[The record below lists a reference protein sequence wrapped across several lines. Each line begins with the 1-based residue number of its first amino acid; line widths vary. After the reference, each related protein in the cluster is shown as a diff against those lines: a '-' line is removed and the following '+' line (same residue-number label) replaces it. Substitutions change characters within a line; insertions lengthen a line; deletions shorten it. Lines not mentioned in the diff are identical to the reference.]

1 MEDNAVQS
9 FFHLSL
15 PEGLFFWWFFL
26 GMGCWGL
33 FVLGVGF
40 LVVFFFGGVGVCW
53 VFGGGFWLGFGLVW
67 VFFF

>member
-1 MEDNAVQS
+1 
-9 FFHLSL
+9 
-15 PEGLFFWWFFL
+15 
-26 GMGCWGL
+26 MGCWGL

-67 VFFF
+67 GFFFERARVGKEVFSSSAFLI